1 MLYVR
6 TLRIHPD
13 KVERLRSWMRELADR
28 AAEVRETFAQ
38 EGVRHEQAHLLETSN
53 GTLLIYAVEAE
64 DIDEALRVHQAS
76 TLSID
81 AEHRAVLAEVTA
93 ERLDLEVL
101 LDMRAE

>member
-13 KVERLRSWMRELADR
+13 KVDRLRSWMRELADR
-28 AAEVRETFAQ
+28 ADEVRETFAQ
-38 EGVRHEQAHLLETSN
+38 EGVRHEQAHLLETSD
-53 GTLLIYAVEAE
+53 GTLLIYAIEAE
-64 DIDEALRVHQAS
+64 DIDEALRVHEAS
-76 TLSID
+76 TLPID
-81 AEHRAVLAEVTA
+81 AEHRAVLAGVTA